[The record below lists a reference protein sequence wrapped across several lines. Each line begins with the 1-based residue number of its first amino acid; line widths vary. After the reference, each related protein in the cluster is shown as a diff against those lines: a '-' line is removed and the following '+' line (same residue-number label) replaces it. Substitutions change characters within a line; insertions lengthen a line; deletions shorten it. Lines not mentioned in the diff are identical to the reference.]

1 MRVYIPSTLPL
12 LRELLDSG
20 RIGPAPVGAMTV
32 TAEIR
37 EWYLDDDIEALEYAA
52 LTEAARASLRL
63 VARTS
68 APARRVVLACE
79 VADSWVSPSSDGG
92 RGAVTVTAEVK
103 LDQIE
108 AAHVDTVDATTDVVD
123 ALAALS
129 AADAGDDDAQFI
141 VDSVEDHELAWFARQ
156 EIPDMLA

>member
-1 MRVYIPSTLPL
+1 MRVYVPSTLPL
-12 LRELLDSG
+12 LRDVLDSG
-20 RIGPAPVGAMTV
+20 LVGPAPIRAMAV
-32 TAEIR
+32 TPAIR
-37 EWYLDDDIEALEYAA
+37 EWYLDDDIEPLEYAA

-63 VARTS
+63 LDQTN

-79 VADSWVSPSSDGG
+79 VADSWVSPSGDGG
-92 RGAVTVTAEVK
+92 RGDVTVTAEIK

-108 AAHVDTVDATTDVVD
+108 AAHVDTLDATTDVVD

-141 VDSVEDHELAWFARQ
+141 VDSVEDHELAWYARQ
-156 EIPDMLA
+156 EIPDLLD